1 MKILCIADSLAL
13 PGHDNTYEDTWFY
26 KLQVSFR
33 EHSFISFFKR
43 SITTEILVTEG
54 GGDASQP
61 ITGADCLEFYMPDLV
76 ILQLGIVDC
85 APRLMRR
92 KGLLY
97 KIIQKSPAGIQNAFY
112 KGLKKVRKRSSTNA
126 DVPPNEF
133 LSNLDNYLSRCVN
146 INVKKVII
154 IKICTPDDSFVQ
166 KSPDILDAVKLY
178 NSIIDKLDE
187 KYSIVTVVDP
197 LASNTKHI
205 FEDGYHP
212 NPEGND
218 LVFNALQME
227 ISNV

>member
-26 KLQVSFR
+26 KLQVAFR
-33 EHSFISFFKR
+33 EHVFISFFKR
-43 SITTEILVTEG
+43 SITTEILITEG

-61 ITGADCLEFYMPDLV
+61 NTGADCLEFYTPDV
-76 ILQLGIVDC
+76 VVLQLGIVDC

-97 KIIQKSPAGIQNAFY
+97 KIIQKSPSGVQNVFY
-112 KGLKKVRKRSSTNA
+112 KVLKKTRKRSSTNA
-126 DVPPNEF
+126 DVPPHEF
-133 LSNLDNYLSRCVN
+133 SRNLNIYLDRCVK

-154 IKICTPDDSFVQ
+154 IKICTPDNSFVQ
-166 KSPDILDAVKLY
+166 KSPDILDAVRLY
-178 NSIIDKLDE
+178 NGLIDKLKE

-197 LASNTKHI
+197 LASNPKHI